1 MSESIEETLKQRGSA
16 YGDFREQARIT
27 QAIKDAMR
35 DSPNWNKLPPYL
47 KEGLDMMA
55 HKAARMLNG
64 DPLYDDNM
72 HDIIGYTKL
81 MQDRARQDRENGVE
95 FKTSDPMYDL
105 DIIEEAYRRGGE
117 AVIAMD
123 IWANGSARVE
133 VVATEV
139 RKPEFFNDPV
149 RAYFANL
156 NSRGK

>member
-35 DSPNWNKLPPYL
+35 DSPNWDKLPPYI
-47 KEGLDMMA
+47 KEGLDMNA
-55 HKAARMLNG
+55 HKTARMLNG

-81 MQDRARQDRENGVE
+81 MQDRARQDREGGVV
-95 FKTSDPMYDL
+95 FTASDPMYALDL
-105 DIIEEAYRRGGE
+105 IEEAFRKGAETLAKQIRDPNDQTN
-117 AVIAMD
+117 AMN
-123 IWANGSARVE
+123 WL
-133 VVATEV
+133 

-149 RAYFANL
+149 RAYFANR
-156 NSRGK
+156 NAGGK